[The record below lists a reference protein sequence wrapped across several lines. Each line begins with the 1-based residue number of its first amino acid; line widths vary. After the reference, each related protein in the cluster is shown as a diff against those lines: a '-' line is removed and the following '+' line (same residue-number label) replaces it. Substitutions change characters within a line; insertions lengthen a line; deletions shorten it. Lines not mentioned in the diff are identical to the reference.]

1 MECWSIGMCGTREI
15 SITPLLQYSK
25 DVLNERILG
34 FFAVNN
40 ICERIW

>member
-1 MECWSIGMCGTREI
+1 MEYWDVWNKRNFHHS
-15 SITPLLQYSK
+15 STPLLQYSK
-25 DVLNERILG
+25 DVLNERIIG